1 MGLIASITPV
11 SILNK
16 QASYVRVSILRYD
29 LQATECMVRYDL
41 LDSTTAFVY
50 SETYK
55 LAPSELQSWVTDDK
69 VIVQAVASDKGLT
82 ITGYPTNL

>member
-11 SILNK
+11 SILNR

-29 LQATECMVRYDL
+29 LQATECLVRYDL
-41 LDSTTAFVY
+41 LDSTTAFVF

-55 LAPSELQSWVTDDK
+55 LAPSVLQNWGTDDK

>member
-1 MGLIASITPV
+1 
-11 SILNK
+11 
-16 QASYVRVSILRYD
+16 
-29 LQATECMVRYDL
+29 MVRYDL

-55 LAPSELQSWVTDDK
+55 LAPSVLQSWGTDDK